1 MGLAPGCVGGA
12 DDVVVG
18 EAPRVM
24 RNSSTSG
31 ARVLRTLSSSLRMTA
46 IVLSC
51 VGRSGAA
58 LTEVIEW
65 SPPPMMAIFDFSV
78 IPYDDTVD
86 VD

>member
-1 MGLAPGCVGGA
+1 
-12 DDVVVG
+12 
-18 EAPRVM
+18 
-24 RNSSTSG
+24 
-31 ARVLRTLSSSLRMTA
+31 MTA